1 MFERMHC
8 VLALENIN
16 RALHWG
22 ISEMSIG
29 KSWGSTAS
37 KSLVIL
43 IHTHTHTWEA
53 KVAIKCTFLG
63 NGKCLFINKINFS
76 LTKQLP
82 IDGGQLFALFY
93 RRPMFVNSGVTLCNP
108 MYAIC

>member
-37 KSLVIL
+37 KSLVIV

-53 KVAIKCTFLG
+53 KVAIG
-63 NGKCLFINKINFS
+63 NGKCLFINKI
-76 LTKQLP
+76 
-82 IDGGQLFALFY
+82 I
-93 RRPMFVNSGVTLCNP
+93 FVC
-108 MYAIC
+108 